1 MIRFMKRDQGMPSY
15 LKRLASYVEPDVPEM
30 KVDGLTIE
38 TAFREHA
45 LPPDVSN
52 DYNRYLTPL
61 HGEEDS
67 DWTVKNEEFVP
78 TGERHRF
85 YNLVTIELSN
95 GETRQ
100 YYFNKSANFCVLY
113 ADEMEQIRNARENR
127 SGWLSRL
134 RAAWSSSST

>member
-1 MIRFMKRDQGMPSY
+1 MRFLESSG
-15 LKRLASYVEPDVPEM
+15 EPYVPELRG
-30 KVDGLTIE
+30 DGLSIE
-38 TAFREHA
+38 TAFRETV

-61 HGEEDS
+61 HGKEGV
-67 DWTVKNEEFVP
+67 DWSVKNEEFVP
-78 TGERHRF
+78 TGERHSF
-85 YNLVTIELSN
+85 YNLVTVELSN

-113 ADEMEQIRNARENR
+113 ADEMELIRNARKNR

-134 RAAWSSSST
+134 RAALSSSTP